1 MTVEVSNDTKEMLES
16 LEELRR
22 VPDELQ
28 KIIDLGEAKGISS
41 QERAELVYGIG
52 QIVAVMRD
60 VANELEQMVKRF

>member
-1 MTVEVSNDTKEMLES
+1 MEVSNDMKEMLES
-16 LEELRR
+16 LEEIRL

-52 QIVAVMRD
+52 RIVAVMRD
-60 VANELEQMVKRF
+60 VAN

>member
-1 MTVEVSNDTKEMLES
+1 MTVEVSNDMKEMLES
-16 LEELRR
+16 LEEIRL

-60 VANELEQMVKRF
+60 VANELEQMVKRI

>member
-1 MTVEVSNDTKEMLES
+1 MTFRARVSGQGTEG
-16 LEELRR
+16 ELRL
-22 VPDELQ
+22 VTDELQ

-60 VANELEQMVKRF
+60 IANKLEQTVKRF